1 MYPENIDSF
10 VEKLN
15 KLDNNTYVIEE
26 EVKPINGVYEGELK
40 HDNISNSSLRVYTGS
55 KLTGEKIEN
64 FILSTPSNTPW
75 KKSIK
80 VFSNSQKVYITYE
93 TQGDTVE
100 AEDINILQES
110 IVNTQTEI
118 DRYKTS
124 NDNEV
129 LNLKNRA
136 TSLENG
142 KAAKTYVDTELAKK
156 MDKTSAYT
164 KTETDQRIQNVVGA
178 APAALDTLKELADA
192 LGNDANFA
200 GTMTSALSN
209 KVDKVSGKQLST
221 EDYTTTEKSK
231 LAGIAASA
239 NNYVHPSTHA
249 ATIITE
255 DATHRFTTD
264 IEKAN
269 WNDAN
274 SKKHTHSNKS
284 IIDAITQTLID
295 TWNSAYS
302 HISDVVKHITDDERT
317 LWNTIVNKVDKVEGK
332 QLSTED
338 YTSTE
343 KSKLAGIAA
352 SANNYVHPSTHAAT
366 VIVEDSTHRFATD
379 TEKANWNDANSK
391 KHTHSNK
398 SIIDAI
404 TQTLIDTWN
413 SAYSHISDVVKH
425 LTDDERTLWNTVVN
439 KVDKVEG
446 KQLSTEDY
454 TSTEKSKLAGIAA
467 SANNYVHP
475 STHAATVIVED
486 STHRFATDTEKAN
499 WNDANSKKHTHSNKS
514 IIDAITQ
521 TLIDT
526 WNSAYSHISDVVK
539 HITDDERTLWNTV
552 SNKVDKETGKVL
564 STNDFTSAYKSKV
577 DGITTGATK
586 VESSSTNGNIKI
598 NGTEKTV
605 YTHPANHDDRYYTES
620 EADTRFAIK
629 ADLDTVYIRKG
640 VVTWNDLKGV

>member
-1 MYPENIDSF
+1 
-10 VEKLN
+10 
-15 KLDNNTYVIEE
+15 
-26 EVKPINGVYEGELK
+26 
-40 HDNISNSSLRVYTGS
+40 
-55 KLTGEKIEN
+55 
-64 FILSTPSNTPW
+64 
-75 KKSIK
+75 
-80 VFSNSQKVYITYE
+80 VYITYE

-221 EDYTTTEKSK
+221 EDYTTTEKNK

-249 ATIITE
+249 ATIIVE
-255 DATHRFTTD
+255 DSTHRFSTD
-264 IEKAN
+264 TEKAN

-284 IIDAITQTLID
+284 IIDAITQALID

-317 LWNTIVNKVDKVEGK
+317 LWNNIVNKVDKVEGK

-338 YTSTE
+338 YTTTE

-404 TQTLIDTWN
+404 TQTI
-413 SAYSHISDVVKH
+413 
-425 LTDDERTLWNTVVN
+425 
-439 KVDKVEG
+439 
-446 KQLSTEDY
+446 
-454 TSTEKSKLAGIAA
+454 
-467 SANNYVHP
+467 
-475 STHAATVIVED
+475 
-486 STHRFATDTEKAN
+486 
-499 WNDANSKKHTHSNKS
+499 
-514 IIDAITQ
+514 
-521 TLIDT
+521 IDT

-552 SNKVDKETGKVL
+552 VNKVDKETGKAL

-640 VVTWNDLKGV
+640 IVTWNDLKGV

>member
-55 KLTGEKIEN
+55 KLTGDKIEN

-192 LGNDANFA
+192 LGNDANFT

-209 KVDKVSGKQLST
+209 KVDKVSGKQFST

-249 ATIITE
+249 ATI
-255 DATHRFTTD
+255 
-264 IEKAN
+264 
-269 WNDAN
+269 
-274 SKKHTHSNKS
+274 
-284 IIDAITQTLID
+284 
-295 TWNSAYS
+295 
-302 HISDVVKHITDDERT
+302 
-317 LWNTIVNKVDKVEGK
+317 
-332 QLSTED
+332 
-338 YTSTE
+338 
-343 KSKLAGIAA
+343 
-352 SANNYVHPSTHAAT
+352 
-366 VIVEDSTHRFATD
+366 
-379 TEKANWNDANSK
+379 
-391 KHTHSNK
+391 
-398 SIIDAI
+398 
-404 TQTLIDTWN
+404 
-413 SAYSHISDVVKH
+413 
-425 LTDDERTLWNTVVN
+425 
-439 KVDKVEG
+439 
-446 KQLSTEDY
+446 
-454 TSTEKSKLAGIAA
+454 
-467 SANNYVHP
+467 
-475 STHAATVIVED
+475 IVED

-539 HITDDERTLWNTV
+539 HITDEERTLWNTV

-620 EADTRFAIK
+620 EVDLKFATKEELSSNTGDMYKSVYDPDGDGKINYTDLLNKPSSLPANGGNADTVDNKHASDFAPAGFGLGNVCSTATGDWNNYKTTGFFMGSSLANECPGSSWRFCIVMRHNDIWTSQTMFDFQGTTIYQRNQSNGTWGAW
-629 ADLDTVYIRKG
+629 RKILTNNQG
-640 VVTWNDLKGV
+640 ITWNDLKGV

>member
-1 MYPENIDSF
+1 MYPESIDSF

-64 FILSTPSNTPW
+64 FILSTTSNTPW

-80 VFSNSQKVYITYE
+80 IFSNSQKVYITYE

-110 IVNTQTEI
+110 IVNTQIEI

-231 LAGIAASA
+231 LAGVAASA

-249 ATIITE
+249 ATVITE
-255 DATHRFTTD
+255 DTTHRFITD
-264 IEKAN
+264 IDKTN

-274 SKKHTHSNKS
+274 TKKHTHSNKS

-317 LWNTIVNKVDKVEGK
+317 LWNTIVSKVDKVEGK

-338 YTSTE
+338 YTTTE
-343 KSKLAGIAA
+343 KSKLEGIAA

-366 VIVEDSTHRFATD
+366 I
-379 TEKANWNDANSK
+379 
-391 KHTHSNK
+391 
-398 SIIDAI
+398 
-404 TQTLIDTWN
+404 
-413 SAYSHISDVVKH
+413 
-425 LTDDERTLWNTVVN
+425 
-439 KVDKVEG
+439 
-446 KQLSTEDY
+446 
-454 TSTEKSKLAGIAA
+454 
-467 SANNYVHP
+467 
-475 STHAATVIVED
+475 IVED

-552 SNKVDKETGKVL
+552 ANKVDKETGKVL
-564 STNDFTSAYKSKV
+564 SSNDFTSAYKSKV

-598 NGTEKTV
+598 NGTEKAV

-629 ADLDTVYIRKG
+629 ADLDAVYIRKG